1 MNNKDIFIIAEAGV
15 NHNGDLQTA
24 IEMIKV
30 AKNSGADAIKF
41 QTFNAKSLATKKAI
55 QADYQVKNSGIKES
69 QFDMLKRLELKREH
83 HQQIKD
89 YCDKNEIIF
98 MSSPFDVES
107 VIFLDQIKM
116 NIFKIPSGEITN
128 KPILQC
134 IAKLNKP
141 TILSTGMSNDDE
153 IKNAI
158 EVFVDN
164 KFDLQ
169 NLTLLHAT
177 TDYPAN
183 PVETNMLCIKT
194 MKEKFNLRVGYSD
207 HTESDL
213 CSTIALSLGASVFEK
228 HFTLDKKM
236 PGPDHKAS
244 LEPKELKN
252 YIENIHETNTIL
264 GNGIKAPSET
274 EAKNI
279 EIVRK
284 SIVAKTV
291 INIGDKFNSNNITT
305 KRPGNGISPMEIE
318 MVLGKTAKK
327 KFEVD
332 DLIEIK

>member
-15 NHNGDLQTA
+15 NHNGDLETA

-41 QTFNAKSLATKKAI
+41 QTFNANSLATKKAI
-55 QADYQVKNSGIKES
+55 QADYQAKNSGIKES

-89 YCDKNEIIF
+89 YCDNNEIIF

-141 TILSTGMSNDDE
+141 TILSTGMSNEDE

-183 PVETNMLCIKT
+183 PLETNMLCIKT

-213 CSTIALSLGASVFEK
+213 CSIIALSLGASVFEK

-244 LEPKELKN
+244 LEPLELKN
-252 YIENIHETNTIL
+252 YIKNIHETNTIL

-274 EAKNI
+274 ESKNI

-291 INIGDKFNSNNITT
+291 INIGDKFNYNNITT

>member
-1 MNNKDIFIIAEAGV
+1 
-15 NHNGDLQTA
+15 
-24 IEMIKV
+24 
-30 AKNSGADAIKF
+30 
-41 QTFNAKSLATKKAI
+41 
-55 QADYQVKNSGIKES
+55 
-69 QFDMLKRLELKREH
+69 
-83 HQQIKD
+83 
-89 YCDKNEIIF
+89 
-98 MSSPFDVES
+98 
-107 VIFLDQIKM
+107 
-116 NIFKIPSGEITN
+116 
-128 KPILQC
+128 
-134 IAKLNKP
+134 
-141 TILSTGMSNDDE
+141 
-153 IKNAI
+153 
-158 EVFVDN
+158 
-164 KFDLQ
+164 
-169 NLTLLHAT
+169 
-177 TDYPAN
+177 
-183 PVETNMLCIKT
+183 
-194 MKEKFNLRVGYSD
+194 
-207 HTESDL
+207 
-213 CSTIALSLGASVFEK
+213 
-228 HFTLDKKM
+228 M